1 MIAALWG
8 RKWAGAHPD
17 AAATAAT
24 ARTIAGRVRY
34 GAACGPYLDEFCA
47 EHSQH
52 HFGARYLPVGRREA
66 RHSERQPAVPF
77 LRHSRAVQGCRLT
90 FRGPPIRAA
99 SSLTIGKGGKVH
111 TSTHHHSHQ
120 GITRGSR
127 YPEDGSD
134 SRRS

>member
-1 MIAALWG
+1 MMIAALWG

-24 ARTIAGRVRY
+24 ARTIAERWSVTVR
-34 GAACGPYLDEFCA
+34 ACGPYFDEFCA

-77 LRHSRAVQGCRLT
+77 FQHVPFKAACSRMR
-90 FRGPPIRAA
+90 PPSLAA
-99 SSLTIGKGGKVH
+99 SSFPAPRRARLARCA
-111 TSTHHHSHQ
+111 STLCQ
-120 GITRGSR
+120 SR
-127 YPEDGSD
+127 SG
-134 SRRS
+134 